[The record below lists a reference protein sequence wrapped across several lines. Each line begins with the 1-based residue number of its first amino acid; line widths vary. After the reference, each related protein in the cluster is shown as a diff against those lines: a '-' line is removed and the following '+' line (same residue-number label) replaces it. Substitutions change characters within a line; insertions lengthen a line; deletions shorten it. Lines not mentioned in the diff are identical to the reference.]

1 MSREYFFSSGV
12 FGCTHYPN
20 MKCDGKQNNFNHKN
34 KNPLIS
40 KLTAYDNT
48 AKNEYL
54 IGKKLKH
61 LQNKK
66 NSPIVVV
73 ESKCKIKKKAVK
85 RITKKYED
93 CDTIVKKSRS
103 DEYVL
108 FYSKY
113 FQSETAFEYIRNDK
127 SVLRLFRVYFFSLK
141 VISLLCKNNV
151 VHMDF
156 HFNNLIHDKQNNFHL
171 IDFGL
176 AFDLDKFY
184 KNNNKNKIDKKS
196 LRSVLHTHN
205 PEWLHFPIEIH
216 ILSFFVFKGRPL
228 SESRLSFII
237 DQHYDAIVSETKA
250 FDIIFDDLTTYKYS
264 VYEHY
269 SKKFVNQKPIEE
281 HIMNIVSNAWNTW
294 DTYRIARNIIRK
306 LHSINDGRVT
316 TMFKKK
322 VIDSLHFDYKKRPSA
337 ESLVKD
343 NFLLH
348 LDKSFNS

>member
-1 MSREYFFSSGV
+1 MSTEYFFSSGV

-20 MKCDGKQNNFNHKN
+20 MKCNGNQKGLDRKN

-40 KLTAYDNT
+40 KLTAYDST

-61 LQNKK
+61 LQSKQ

-85 RITKKYED
+85 KITKKYKD
-93 CDTIVKKSRS
+93 CDTIVKKNRS
-103 DEYVL
+103 NEYVL

-113 FQSETAFEYIRNDK
+113 FQSETAYEYISSDK
-127 SVLRLFRVYFFSLK
+127 SMLRVFRVYFFSLK
-141 VISLLCKNNV
+141 AISLLCENNV
-151 VHMDF
+151 IHMDF
-156 HFNNLIHDKQNNFHL
+156 HFSNLIHDRQNNFHL

-176 AFDLDKFY
+176 AFDLDNFY
-184 KNNNKNKIDKKS
+184 KKNDKTRVDKKS
-196 LRSVLHTHN
+196 LRKVLHTHN

-228 SESRLSFII
+228 SESRLSSII
-237 DQHYDAIVSETKA
+237 DQHYDAIASGSNA
-250 FDIIFDDLTTYKYS
+250 FDIIFEDLTVYKYS

-281 HIMNIVSNAWNTW
+281 HIMNIVSNASHTW
-294 DTYRIARNIIRK
+294 DIYRVARAIFRK
-306 LHSINDGRVT
+306 LHSIDGGP
-316 TMFKKK
+316 
-322 VIDSLHFDYKKRPSA
+322 VIAKLKRLVQDSLHFDYKKRPTA
-337 ESLVKD
+337 DTLIND
-343 NFLLH
+343 RFLLH
-348 LDKSFNS
+348 LDKTLKA